1 LVCNRIKILYVIDGL
16 NAGGKERQLV
26 EILKY
31 LDKNK
36 FKIGVV
42 TLNKSQFYTETVKKL
57 TEYFCELDKIHNKVK
72 PLFNIRRCFKE
83 FKPDIVHTFDSLSSF
98 YAYRISKK
106 YNSIFIN
113 GSIQDAGIEKGLE
126 YKFKRQYLKKSDL
139 VISNSQVGLDVY
151 KVEGK
156 VLYNAIDMNR
166 FKEKNNTGKEYNII
180 TVANFSDYKDYDTF
194 FKAALKLVKDNIVD
208 YVYIIGSGP
217 NEEKY
222 KKLVQNSDDK
232 VNSKFKFLGRKSNVE
247 DYLSLCDVGIL
258 CSTSEFGEGIS
269 NSILEYMASGLIAV
283 STDIGA
289 TKEIIIDGYNGFL
302 VNEKDFEKIYE
313 LVKYV
318 KTDGTK
324 IKEIKDNALSTIR
337 NKFGYE
343 KCINK
348 LTGIYIDLMKESL
361 DKYN

>member
-1 LVCNRIKILYVIDGL
+1 LYVIDCL

-26 EILKY
+26 EILKN

-36 FKIGVV
+36 FKIGVI
-42 TLNKSQFYTETVKKL
+42 TLNKNQFYTETVKKL
-57 TEYFCELDKIHNKVK
+57 TEYFCELDKYHNKVK
-72 PLFNIRRCFKE
+72 PLFNIRKCFNE

-98 YAYRISKK
+98 YSYRVSKK

-126 YKFKRQYLKKSDL
+126 YKFKRYYLKKSDL
-139 VISNSQVGLDVY
+139 VISNSHKGLDVY
-151 KVEGK
+151 KVKGK

-166 FKEKNNTGKEYNII
+166 FKEKNNSGNKFNII
-180 TVANFSDYKDYDTF
+180 TVANFSEYKDYDTF
-194 FKAALKLVKDNIVD
+194 FIAAIKLAQENIVD
-208 YVYIIGSGP
+208 NIYIIGSGP

-232 VNSKFKFLGRKSNVE
+232 IISKFKFLGRKSNVE
-247 DYLSLCDVGIL
+247 HYLSMCDVGIL

-283 STDIGA
+283 STNIGA

-318 KTDGTK
+318 KNNGIK

-343 KCINK
+343 KCIDE
-348 LTGIYIDLMKESL
+348 LTGIYSDLMKESYA
-361 DKYN
+361 KYN